1 MDSAP
6 PGHAMATESMAPPAT
21 MVVQPEPGIST
32 PGATLQR
39 SASSQLCEQCSNCL
53 RCANLCIAESPSGRM
68 LSSPL
73 QRSGSALSMSTDS
86 SNSSGSH
93 GAHGLHNTSTRASP
107 QAQERRGDREHL
119 RADGEMRGL
128 KQNQRSVSS
137 RIHPDELT
145 ATWDDKQIYG
155 PGCDWHACL
164 VNAPTWGQLDERTRL
179 KLKKESA
186 TKRADENKTQQAD
199 AKKLLAQKE
208 EEDDER
214 ADQRRT
220 GALFAS
226 FGAHASALSEDDED
240 LSRKS
245 TAESLTSVES
255 WSSTDGPTDFQ
266 SKLAVAMRHAEE
278 EAKSGA
284 VGAHG
289 KVLRAQWKGSV
300 KVAIKVALGSP
311 ETIEQ

>member
-1 MDSAP
+1 
-6 PGHAMATESMAPPAT
+6 MATESMAPSAS
-21 MVVQPEPGIST
+21 MVVHPEPGIST
-32 PGATLQR
+32 GATLGR
-39 SASSQLCEQCSNCL
+39 SASSQLCEQCSNWL
-53 RCANLCIAESPSGRM
+53 RCANLCIVESLSGSM
-68 LSSPL
+68 LSSPV
-73 QRSGSALSMSTDS
+73 QRSGSGLSIVSTGSSDS
-86 SNSSGSH
+86 TSH
-93 GAHGLHNTSTRASP
+93 GGGAHGLQNTSTRASP

-186 TKRADENKTQQAD
+186 TKRAAENKTKQAD
-199 AKKLLAQKE
+199 AKKLLAQN

-226 FGAHASALSEDDED
+226 FAHASALLEDDED
-240 LSRKS
+240 LSR
-245 TAESLTSVES
+245 AESLTSVES

-266 SKLAVAMRHAEE
+266 SKLALAMRHAEE

-284 VGAHG
+284 VGANG